1 MSRFVLEQQHTL
13 PCFHLVKRA
22 HRALLSA
29 GLLLLSALHPVLAQE
44 AAPTRQ
50 DPAIAATRP
59 RVGLV
64 LSGGGA
70 RGAAHIGVLKVLD
83 ALHVPVDAI
92 AGTSMG
98 ALVGGLYASG
108 MTPAEIETLV
118 NSLDWQDAFRDR
130 PPRTTLGF
138 RRKQDD
144 RNFLVRYSLGVS
156 MEGFELPTGLVQGQK
171 QTQLLRG
178 ATLPVAGTTDFDK
191 LPTPF
196 RAIATDLESGKEVV
210 MSSGDLVT
218 AMRASMSA
226 PGVFTPEEVNGRLL
240 VDGGLVNNLP
250 TEIARAMNV
259 DVLIVVDVSFPL
271 SSADEL
277 TSPLAVTNQAVAIM
291 VRNRTL
297 EKRAAL
303 QPSDIVIDPELGT
316 MSSADFARVGR
327 ALAAGE
333 SAAQAAS
340 EQLKTL
346 SMSEA
351 AYWQYQA
358 ARLPKSLQTPRI
370 NFVQTDVES
379 ARYAEAVDAVMEDLK
394 GQPLDRVRVN
404 DDLASLYALD
414 LFESID
420 YSLVNRN
427 QQSGLEFHL
436 KPKSWGPNYVRVG
449 INLED
454 DFAGNSRYNLASR
467 LIMTDLNN
475 LGAEWLTDV
484 QIGDRPRF
492 ATEYYQPLSWR
503 QRYFVAPRL
512 EYGVRSL
519 PLLSD
524 DDKEL
529 AEYRVRN
536 ALASVDMGRELAN
549 WGEMRVGVQ
558 RGFGSSRV
566 LIGDPNLPIERYN
579 TGGYFAR
586 FSYDT
591 LDNVFFP
598 RRGAQVTLQWN
609 AERAALGADRSSD
622 KVSVE
627 WQMAKTFDR
636 YTMILST
643 DIGSNLTDDP
653 ATHDYFTLGGFLNL
667 SGVTTGSLSGP
678 HYGIARL
685 IYYKQVGRGGSGV
698 LQLPA
703 YAGISIEAGNTWQRR
718 SDASFANLR
727 HDGSLFFG
735 ADTPLGPLYL
745 AAGVDDRRKTAF
757 YLFLGRS
764 F

>member
-1 MSRFVLEQQHTL
+1 MLSR
-13 PCFHLVKRA
+13 
-22 HRALLSA
+22 
-29 GLLLLSALHPVLAQE
+29 LLLVVSVLAGAVAAQAQESTE
-44 AAPTRQ
+44 AA
-50 DPAIAATRP
+50 RP

-70 RGAAHIGVLKVLD
+70 RGIAHVGVLKILEQLQVPID
-83 ALHVPVDAI
+83 AV

-108 MTPAEIETLV
+108 MTPGEIETLV
-118 NSLDWQDAFRDR
+118 TSLDWQDAFRDR
-130 PPRTTLGF
+130 PPRTALGF

-156 MEGFELPTGLVQGQK
+156 GDGFELPTGLVQGQK
-171 QTQLLRG
+171 QTQILRG
-178 ATLPVAGTTDFDK
+178 ATLPVAETTRFDE

-196 RAIATDLESGKEVV
+196 RAVATDLESGAEVV
-210 MSSGDLVT
+210 LSSGDLVA

-226 PGVFTPEEVNGRLL
+226 PGVFTPVEIDGRLL

-250 TEIARAMNV
+250 ADIARQMNV

-271 SSADEL
+271 SGRDEL
-277 TSPLAVTNQAVAIM
+277 TSPLAITNQSAAIM
-291 VRNRTL
+291 VRNRTM
-297 EKRAAL
+297 ERRANL
-303 QPSDIVIDPELGT
+303 QANDVIIDPQLGT
-316 MSSADFARVGR
+316 MSSADFSRVPR

-333 SAAQAAS
+333 AAAQS
-340 EQLKTL
+340 VSDKLKAL
-346 SMSEA
+346 SLDDS
-351 AYWQYQA
+351 AYQQYLA
-358 ARLPKSLQTPRI
+358 ARMPGMTQTPVI
-370 NFVQTDVES
+370 DFIATEAGS
-379 ARYAEAVDAVMEDLK
+379 MRYAAAVDAVVGDLQ
-394 GQPLDRVRVN
+394 GQPLDRARIN
-404 DDLASLYALD
+404 EDLAALYSLD
-414 LFESID
+414 LFEAID
-420 YSLVNRN
+420 YKLVNRDE
-427 QQSGLEFHL
+427 QTGLEFQL
-436 KPKSWGPNYVRVG
+436 RPKSWGPNYVRVG

-454 DFAGNSRYNLASR
+454 DFAGNSRYNLAAR
-467 LIMTDLNN
+467 LIMTDLNA

-512 EYGVRSL
+512 EYGVRSV

-524 DDKEL
+524 DKTI

-536 ALASVDMGRELAN
+536 ALASFDMGRELSS
-549 WGEMRVGVQ
+549 WGEIRVGVQ
-558 RGFGSSRV
+558 RGLGSSRL
-566 LIGDPNLPIERYN
+566 LIGDPALPTEQYD
-579 TGGYFAR
+579 TGGYFTR

-598 RRGAQVTLQWN
+598 RQGAQFTLQWN
-609 AERAALGADRSSD
+609 AERTRLGADVDAD
-622 KVSVE
+622 KVSAE
-627 WQMAKTFDR
+627 WLMARTFGR

-643 DIGSNLTDDP
+643 DVGSNLSNGA

-667 SGVTTGSLSGP
+667 SGLTAGSIAGP
-678 HYGIARL
+678 HYGIARV
-685 IYYKQVGRGGSGV
+685 IYYRQIGRGGTGV
-698 LQLPA
+698 LELPA

-718 SDASFANLR
+718 SDADLSSLR

-735 ADTPLGPLYL
+735 ADTPLGPVYL
-745 AAGVDDRRKTAF
+745 AAGIDDRRKTAF